1 MDINDLLQ
9 SIQIETTK
17 QLEYCKEEYN
27 KEINDVNNHLNKLL
41 EENYNLNQALKS
53 KKSQA
58 YRVKHNL
65 KQLLTL
71 IELCKNK
78 KYETDMRDKLKLI
91 NQLANKIY
99 ELSKELTR

>member
-1 MDINDLLQ
+1 MDISDLLQ

-27 KEINDVNNHLNKLL
+27 KEINNVNNHLNKLL
-41 EENYNLNQALKS
+41 EENYNLNQTLKS

-71 IELCKNK
+71 IEICQNK
-78 KYETDMRDKLKLI
+78 KYETDMRGTLKHI

-99 ELSKELTR
+99 ELNRELTR